1 LKTLLGKLVI
11 NYPYLFAVVLF
22 IIGTIIV
29 LTRDNLFK
37 KLIGINIMESAIFIV
52 FIAAGN
58 IRGGAVPILD
68 GGRADTVYINPLPSA
83 LMLTGIVVSVSVTA
97 FALALIIRL
106 YKSYGTTSARRIAE
120 MRNEVLKHDSSH
132 QS

>member
-1 LKTLLGKLVI
+1 MRILLDELMV
-11 NYPYLFAVVLF
+11 NYPYFAAMILF
-22 IIGTIIV
+22 IIGTFTV
-29 LTRDNLFK
+29 LTRSNLFK
-37 KLIGINIMESAIFIV
+37 KLIGINIMESAIFLM

-68 GGRADTVYINPLPSA
+68 EANPQTVCINPLPSA

-106 YKSYGTTSARRIAE
+106 HQSYGTTDARRIAE
-120 MRNEVLKHDSSH
+120 LRKRWHANEGNH
-132 QS
+132 

>member
-1 LKTLLGKLVI
+1 MRILLDKLLV
-11 NYPYLFAVVLF
+11 NYPYFAAMILF
-22 IIGTIIV
+22 IIGAFTV
-29 LTRDNLFK
+29 MTRSNLFK
-37 KLIGINIMESAIFIV
+37 KLIGINIMESAIFLM

-68 GGRADTVYINPLPSA
+68 EANPQAVYINPLPSA

-106 YKSYGTTSARRIAE
+106 YQSYGTTDARRIAE
-120 MRNEVLKHDSSH
+120 LRKR
-132 QS
+132 

>member
-1 LKTLLGKLVI
+1 VSILLEKLMV
-11 NYPYLFAVVLF
+11 NYPYFAAVILF
-22 IIGTIIV
+22 IIGALTV
-29 LTRDNLFK
+29 LTRSNLFK
-37 KLIGINIMESAIFIV
+37 KLIGINIMESAIFLM

-68 GGRADTVYINPLPSA
+68 QANPKTAYINPVPSA

-106 YKSYGTTSARRIAE
+106 YQSYGTTDSRRIAE
-120 MRNEVLKHDSSH
+120 MKSEVTDG
-132 QS
+132 

>member
-1 LKTLLGKLVI
+1 MTVLLEKLVV
-11 NYPYLFAVVLF
+11 NYPYVFAVVLF
-22 IIGTIIV
+22 IIGVLTV

-58 IRGGAVPILD
+58 IRGGTVPILAE
-68 GGRADTVYINPLPSA
+68 GQSEPVYINPLPSA

-106 YKSYGTTSARRIAE
+106 YQSYGTTNARRIAE
-120 MRNEVLKHDSSH
+120 MRNEVIKDDSSDNN
-132 QS
+132 